1 MALQIGIVGLPNVG
15 KSTLFNALTQ
25 SRAAQAANYPF
36 CTIDPNVGI
45 VEVRDER
52 LEQLRAAVNGE
63 KIVPAT
69 VEFVDIAGIVK
80 GASQGEGLGNKFL
93 ANIRECDAVLQVV
106 RVFDDPNVTHVENS
120 VHPKR
125 DIEIINAELILADL
139 ETLAKGYEQNAKKA
153 RAGDKEAQVLDE
165 VLSKVRNTLL
175 EGHLACTLPLSEDE
189 KMLIKPYHLLT
200 MKPFIYAAN
209 ISEDA
214 LADVRIEDIRAEL
227 GLPNTLPVLPI
238 SAKLEAELLDLSV
251 EEKTEFLEALG
262 IEKTGLDTMISV
274 AYETLG
280 LMYYFTAGEKEV
292 RAWTIHKGWKAP
304 QAAGV
309 IHTDFEKG
317 FIKADVVAWKD
328 LVELGGWSKA
338 RETGKVRLEGKEY
351 MVQDGDVMLFKFNV

>member
-1 MALQIGIVGLPNVG
+1 M
-15 KSTLFNALTQ
+15 
-25 SRAAQAANYPF
+25 
-36 CTIDPNVGI
+36 GI

-153 RAGDKEAQVLDE
+153 RAGDKEAQILDE

-175 EGHLACTLPLSEDE
+175 EGHLACTIPLSEDE

-214 LADVRIEDIRAEL
+214 LASVRIEDIRAEL

-251 EEKTEFLEALG
+251 EEKIEFLEALG

-351 MVQDGDVMLFKFNV
+351 IVQDGDVMLFKFNV